1 MIKDP
6 QAMHGGWSWCQ
17 GVMLMNTHCH
27 ADADTYMLD
36 VFGGGGGCIP
46 VIDINGL
53 KSPELTF

>member
-1 MIKDP
+1 MVAGVG
-6 QAMHGGWSWCQ
+6 QV
-17 GVMLMNTHCH
+17 VMLMNTHCH

-36 VFGGGGGCIP
+36 VFGGGGGRIP

>member
-17 GVMLMNTHCH
+17 GVMLMNTHWH
-27 ADADTYMLD
+27 ADVDTYMLD
-36 VFGGGGGCIP
+36 VFDGGGGCIP